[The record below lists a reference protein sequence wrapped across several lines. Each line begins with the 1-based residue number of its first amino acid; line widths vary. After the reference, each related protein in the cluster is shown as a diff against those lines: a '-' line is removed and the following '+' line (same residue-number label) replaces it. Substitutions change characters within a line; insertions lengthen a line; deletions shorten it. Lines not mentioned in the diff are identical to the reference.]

1 MCPSLEP
8 TAPLT
13 AVLLLERNGSL
24 GLGPRA
30 LPPGAGW
37 AGIEGGGAQGGVA
50 QAGGHQGLQ
59 KSGSGRVAALVYT
72 HPPTSPQGSYLNSS
86 QVQDGGHPGWWPFQ
100 KIYLEGLALISKE
113 KKFWSSI

>member
-1 MCPSLEP
+1 MLRQGLSCVPKFGTYS
-8 TAPLT
+8 PLT

-30 LPPGAGW
+30 LPPAAGW

-72 HPPTSPQGSYLNSS
+72 HPHLA
-86 QVQDGGHPGWWPFQ
+86 PGLLP
-100 KIYLEGLALISKE
+100 
-113 KKFWSSI
+113 